1 MAKWQGMEQGTA
13 ADRRYGD
20 HRPGPGEGTVHVAAY
35 ILLVVATLVGL
46 YAAQGANY
54 LLFHAL
60 AEGFSIAVAAAVF
73 MLMWNARRFFR
84 GGVLLW
90 IGTGYLFV
98 AVIDLVHLL
107 AYRGMGVFDI
117 TGANTATQLW
127 LAARSLQALVL
138 VTAPWWLRRRPDAY
152 LTSLGFL
159 AVVALVLL
167 SIFEWHIFPTAYD
180 DAAGALT
187 LFKVAAEAVI
197 CVVLVGALIGLLR
210 MRDEVAGATLSLLS
224 ASVIATL
231 ISEISFMLYTDPY
244 GPANLVGHYLKIIAF
259 YLIYKAVVET
269 GLRRPYELLFRD
281 LTQREGELERS
292 QRELL
297 GLTETLEERVAQRTE
312 QLRLMGRELEEMEQR
327 ERLRVAGVLHEDV
340 QQALAAAR
348 VRIGLAARGCSP
360 ETAGELRQATDLLQ
374 EAIDTLRRLSA
385 EVSPQV
391 VKDHGFAAALEW
403 LAEHMEA
410 RHGLKVELDVDPAAA
425 PTEPEQGEL
434 LLRGVRELLFN
445 VVKHARVDHAR
456 VTLHRA
462 PDGGCVVTVS
472 DQGAGF
478 DATRMRE
485 DRVNGS
491 GLGLATVALRLDL
504 LGGECEFASTPGEGT
519 RVTMILPPSGDGG
532 S

>member
-90 IGTGYLFV
+90 IGIGYLFV
-98 AVIDLVHLL
+98 AMIDLVHLL
-107 AYRGMGVFDI
+107 AYRGMGVFPI

-127 LAARSLQALVL
+127 IAARFLQALVL
-138 VTAPWWLRRRPDAY
+138 LTAPLWLRRKPNVHLA
-152 LTSLGFL
+152 SLGCA
-159 AVVALVLL
+159 AVITLVLL
-167 SIFEWHIFPTAYD
+167 SVFLWQNFPMAYD

-187 LFKVAAEAVI
+187 PFKLTAELVI
-197 CVVLVGALIGLLR
+197 CALLVLALLLLVRARREIGKRTLGLL
-210 MRDEVAGATLSLLS
+210 A
-224 ASVIATL
+224 ASVVATL

-244 GPANLVGHYLKIIAF
+244 GPANLVGHYLKVVAF
-259 YLIYKAVVET
+259 YLVYKAVVET

-281 LTQREGELERS
+281 LTQREAELERS

-297 GLTETLEERVAQRTE
+297 ALTETLEERVAERTE
-312 QLRLMGRELEEMEQR
+312 QIRVMGRELEEMEQR
-327 ERLRVAGVLHEDV
+327 ERLRVAGVLHEEV

-385 EVSPQV
+385 EVSPHV

-410 RHGLKVELDVDPAAA
+410 RHGLTVELDVDPAAA
-425 PTEPEQGEL
+425 PSEPEQGEL

-456 VTLHRA
+456 VTLHRT

-472 DQGAGF
+472 DQGVGF
-478 DATRMRE
+478 DATLMRE

-491 GLGLATVALRLDL
+491 GLGLVTVALRLDL
-504 LGGECEFASTPGEGT
+504 LGGECEFESTPGGGT
-519 RVTMILPPSGDGG
+519 RVTMILPPSGDGEG
-532 S
+532 